1 MVTANQMK
9 PVGSIVLALAIALLF
24 GPGLAKGVAAPVAS
38 TARSAPPQYERP
50 LLSQATPE
58 SPSPAKPPDSEKPSG
73 DASTGFALTVAP
85 KAVVLLRGSS
95 SWEEGYRHITDA
107 FKTIRAE
114 ATKAGLKPAGNPMTV
129 FVETDDAG
137 FRYEA
142 MLPIE
147 NPPEGKDSLTA
158 DVKLGHSPA
167 GKALKFQHRGAYDDI
182 DSTYEAITAYLDEKG
197 LEAQNLFIEEY
208 LNEVKGADDTNL
220 QVDIYVFVK

>member
-1 MVTANQMK
+1 MATAKQLTQA
-9 PVGSIVLALAIALLF
+9 GSIVFALVTGLLCGLGLSESGAAARPSAVQS
-24 GPGLAKGVAAPVAS
+24 GPGFERLA
-38 TARSAPPQYERP
+38 
-50 LLSQATPE
+50 QATPE
-58 SPSPAKPPDSEKPSG
+58 SPKPNPPDSEKPSG
-73 DASTGFALTVAP
+73 DASTGFALTVASE
-85 KAVVLLRGSS
+85 AVVLLRGSS

-114 ATKAGLKPAGNPMTV
+114 AAKAGLKAAGNPMTA

>member
-1 MVTANQMK
+1 MATANPFKQAG
-9 PVGSIVLALAIALLF
+9 PNVFALVIGLF
-24 GPGLAKGVAAPVAS
+24 YCLGLYCLGLSDAVAATMPS
-38 TARSAPPQYERP
+38 TARPAGFEPP
-50 LLSQATPE
+50 LLAQQATPE
-58 SPSPAKPPDSEKPSG
+58 SPRPANPADTEKPSG
-73 DASTGFALTVAP
+73 DASTGFALTVTAKP
-85 KAVVLLRGSS
+85 VVLLRGSS

-107 FKTIRAE
+107 FKTLRAE
-114 ATKAGLKPAGNPMTV
+114 AAKAGLKPAGNPMTV

-158 DVKLGHSPA
+158 DVKIGHSPA

-208 LNEVKGADDTNL
+208 
-220 QVDIYVFVK
+220 